1 MALINLN
8 RNDYVFTIFI
18 MLAVCVQAST
28 YKDSGYSIGKGS
40 KGSTSSNSQNR
51 IMSSD
56 SALFTTRNNT
66 KVIAQKGGLA
76 VLPCAVKWN
85 PTATV
90 SWIRRRDFQLL
101 TVGLSTYSSD
111 DRFLVEHARHMG
123 HWSLRIKSVR
133 EEDRGLYECQLSI
146 HPTQSIFIEL
156 KVVEAVA
163 DIIGAPD
170 IHVDEGSTLR
180 LECRL
185 RRATENPAFV
195 FWYHNTRMVNY
206 DTHNGFSVSSTLL
219 QSLDETF
226 DSNTAGVNAKL
237 PPNATTST
245 NKNAPIS
252 KPKKT
257 SSSSSSQTPSIS
269 ILTINEVSF
278 LHVGNYTCAPSNAK
292 QASITVHV
300 LRDEK
305 PAAMQHANGSIITDE
320 DIKSNSRHSQLP
332 MKSKHILLIFIL
344 VSVIKYV
351 YR

>member
-1 MALINLN
+1 
-8 RNDYVFTIFI
+8 
-18 MLAVCVQAST
+18 MLVVCVHASS
-28 YKDSGYSIGKGS
+28 YKDSGYSTGKGS

-66 KVIAQKGGLA
+66 KVIAQRGGLA

-133 EEDRGLYECQLSI
+133 DDDRGLYECQLSI

-206 DTHNGFSVSSTLL
+206 DAHNGFSVSSTLL
-219 QSLDETF
+219 QPMDELQQHQQPPLPP
-226 DSNTAGVNAKL
+226 SPQHHEIQTAGSNAKQ
-237 PPNATTST
+237 PPNATTAT
-245 NKNAPIS
+245 NKNAPLS
-252 KPKKT
+252 KTKKPSYSLT
-257 SSSSSSQTPSIS
+257 SSIS
-269 ILTINEVSF
+269 ILQIKEVS
-278 LHVGNYTCAPSNAK
+278 LKHAGNITCAPSNAK

-305 PAAMQHANGSIITDE
+305 PAAMQHANGSITTDE

-332 MKSKHILLIFIL
+332 MKSNHILLILIL

>member
-18 MLAVCVQAST
+18 IMLVVCVQASS
-28 YKDSGYSIGKGS
+28 YKDSGYGTGKSG
-40 KGSTSSNSQNR
+40 KGSTSFNSQNR

-66 KVIAQKGGLA
+66 KVIAQRGGLA
-76 VLPCAVKWN
+76 ILPCAVKWN

-133 EEDRGLYECQLSI
+133 DDDRGLYECQLSI

-195 FWYHNTRMVNY
+195 FWYHNTKMVNY

-219 QSLDETF
+219 QPLDEPYE
-226 DSNTAGVNAKL
+226 SNAASVNGKH
-237 PPNATTST
+237 PPNATITPT

-252 KPKKT
+252 KTKKT
-257 SSSSSSQTPSIS
+257 TNSPTQSIS

-278 LHVGNYTCAPSNAK
+278 LHKGNYTCAPSNAK

-305 PAAMQHANGSIITDE
+305 PAAMQHANGSITTDE
-320 DIKSNSRHSQLP
+320 DIKSNSRRSQLP